1 MKFEI
6 NGKGFGVKIAYLL
19 FVSFFS
25 FIAFLYPQQKNDLL
39 AMLLIV
45 TNILMVVV
53 TRRNQISSFISFI
66 LLFFNLSISLSDY
79 TFQINQIK
87 WNSLVYYNNGHYYQ
101 EALVM
106 LLVFNLIFFIALN
119 TEEYKYK
126 PISIHKKN
134 TLLFWLFYLSIILVL
149 IFGIDRGG
157 YGIGYE
163 VRITP
168 IFEYSIILFLMC
180 YIFSDKVNKIHSRL
194 IILLAITFVVQ
205 DALYGGRITSI
216 QLLIFLGFSF
226 FYEFLK
232 IRNLLIFFFFA
243 IIFFS
248 YIGQIRSGDNFGSFS
263 LLKSFI
269 NDTATYAY
277 GSSTTHLFAADQTD
291 WNTRIMSFIFF
302 LLSFVFPL
310 TNDMEILSNVTL
322 YSQRFHINIGGGM
335 IFSHLYFWGGFPLL
349 IFFAFVFT
357 RFLNKRERVDGNL
370 NRGILLL
377 LVCYFPRLY
386 LYSPKAGLRAALV
399 IFPIFWMIF
408 NKIDVNIEGQN
419 FQIYSNG
426 QKKER

>member
-1 MKFEI
+1 MKVKFEI

-226 FYEFLK
+226 FYEFL
-232 IRNLLIFFFFA
+232 
-243 IIFFS
+243 
-248 YIGQIRSGDNFGSFS
+248 
-263 LLKSFI
+263 
-269 NDTATYAY
+269 
-277 GSSTTHLFAADQTD
+277 
-291 WNTRIMSFIFF
+291 
-302 LLSFVFPL
+302 
-310 TNDMEILSNVTL
+310 
-322 YSQRFHINIGGGM
+322 
-335 IFSHLYFWGGFPLL
+335 
-349 IFFAFVFT
+349 
-357 RFLNKRERVDGNL
+357 
-370 NRGILLL
+370 
-377 LVCYFPRLY
+377 
-386 LYSPKAGLRAALV
+386 
-399 IFPIFWMIF
+399 
-408 NKIDVNIEGQN
+408 
-419 FQIYSNG
+419 
-426 QKKER
+426 